1 MIYGLIL
8 AGGKG
13 SRLYPL
19 SRAGVPKQFLK
30 LINDKSF
37 LLNTVE
43 RITPI
48 INKENIYVVTNM
60 DYKEKVK
67 EELTDINESNIFVE
81 PANKETATCIG
92 LSAVKLLKQDAD
104 AVMVVLPSDH
114 YIQGEK
120 TYIDTL
126 SQAIELANRR
136 RCIVTLGIEPSR
148 PETGYGYIEMGERA
162 TGNIPTYKIARFT
175 EKPNLEV
182 AKDFIFKG
190 TYLWNSGMFIFRADV
205 ILREIEKYL
214 PKLHKPLMEI
224 YKNLDE
230 ENEEEVVKDQYEL
243 IDGISID
250 FGVMQKTRKAFVIK
264 CDFEWDDMGSFS
276 ALSRLLKLDKNNN
289 ISKNVYIDD
298 CENCSIFGNKNLIIG
313 FGIKDLVVVDAGDVI
328 LVMDKNKD
336 QEIKHL
342 LNKLSKE
349 NEFNKFL

>member
-1 MIYGLIL
+1 VIYGLIL

-19 SRAGVPKQFLK
+19 SRADQPKQFLK

-37 LLNTVE
+37 LVNTVD
-43 RITPI
+43 RIMPLI
-48 INKENIYVVTNM
+48 DRDNIYIVTNM

-67 EELTDINESNIFVE
+67 DELIGIREENIFVE

-92 LSAVKLLKQDAD
+92 LSAVKLLKQDAN

-120 TYIDTL
+120 NYIDTL
-126 SQAIELANRR
+126 SQAIEMANRR

-148 PETGYGYIEMGERA
+148 PETGYGYIEMGERTA
-162 TGNIPTYKIARFT
+162 GSIPTYRIARFT
-175 EKPNLEV
+175 EKPNSEV
-182 AKDFIFKG
+182 AKDFILKG

-214 PKLHKPLMEI
+214 PKLHKSLMEI
-224 YKNLDE
+224 YKNLGE
-230 ENEEEVVKDQYEL
+230 ENEESVIKDQYEL

-250 FGVMQKTRKAFVIK
+250 FGVMQRTRKAYVIK
-264 CDFEWDDMGSFS
+264 CDFSWDDMGSFG
-276 ALSRLLKLDKNNN
+276 ALSRLLSTYRNNS

-298 CENCSIFGNKNLIIG
+298 CENCSIFGDKNLIIG

-342 LNKLSKE
+342 LNRLNENKE
-349 NEFNKFL
+349 YNKFL

>member
-19 SRAGVPKQFLK
+19 SRVAEPKQFLK

-37 LLNTVE
+37 LANTVE
-43 RITPI
+43 RISPI
-48 INKENIYVVTNM
+48 IEKENIYVVTNT
-60 DYKEKVK
+60 DYREKVK
-67 EELTDINESNIFVE
+67 NELKNINEQNIFVE

-92 LSAVKLLKQDAD
+92 LSAIKLLKQDAN

-120 TYIDTL
+120 EYVDTL

-136 RCIVTLGIEPSR
+136 RCIVTLGIEPNR
-148 PETGYGYIEMGERA
+148 PETGYGYIEMGERT
-162 TGNIPTYKIARFT
+162 TGNIPTYKVARFT

-182 AKDFIFKG
+182 AKDFLIKG

-214 PKLHKPLMEI
+214 PKLYKPLMEI
-224 YKNLDE
+224 YKSLGE
-230 ENEEEVVKDQYEL
+230 ENEEEVIKNQYEL

-250 FGVMQKTRKAFVIK
+250 FGVMQKTRKAYVLK
-264 CDFEWDDMGSFS
+264 CDFEWDDMGSFG
-276 ALSRLLKLDKNNN
+276 ALSRLLKTQKNNS
-289 ISKNVYIDD
+289 ISNNVYVDD
-298 CENCSIFGNKNLIIG
+298 CENCSIFGDKNLIIG

-342 LNKLSKE
+342 LNKLSE
-349 NEFNKFL
+349 NDKFNRFL